1 MLEATLLLNRNVTD
15 ESYGDYYIEV
25 LNAKDYSL
33 APGALCSVTIV
44 RDEDADTQQD

>member
-1 MLEATLLLNRNVTD
+1 MTD

-33 APGALCSVTIV
+33 GAGAICYVTIV
-44 RDEDADTQQD
+44 PDEDADM